1 MNEIKHPEYIPVH
14 VLLIL
19 GAIFMLF
26 PFVWM
31 ICASFKSNQEIIKS
45 STEKI
50 VVLPDSIRPS
60 FLNDKDDIK
69 RIQEQAE
76 KDQAWKVVE
85 EKFIIPLQI
94 HVKRITGLSIEEYNK
109 QIRAHN
115 NVKKSERDGAWL
127 EKDKEFLNNQE
138 QLKTISSSIIS
149 GIKSDMDKQ
158 VKDISGLSI
167 DDFNK
172 EINAHIKIKKELR
185 NEAWDKKENEIQAY
199 QAKIKKATG
208 LTIEEFNK
216 DISDLEK
223 TTGLTFAEI
232 NSKAESHD
240 KKKPFEWWD
249 NYKNALK
256 AQPFYRFFL
265 NTLFVSI
272 TVTAVSLFF
281 ASLAAYAFAFF
292 NFPGKN
298 IVFLMILGTMMLPQ
312 QALLIPNYIM
322 LSKMHW
328 INTYLA
334 LTVPWLAS
342 AYAVFFLRQFF
353 MQLPKDLF
361 EAAIID
367 GCSRFGFYWRVALP
381 LCKPSLV
388 TMGVFS
394 FLSNWNAFVWP
405 LIVTNDTNLRVI
417 QVGLSYFSSDAG
429 NEWGQLMAA
438 STMTIL
444 PLVIMYF
451 FAQKQFVE
459 SSATSGMK
467 E

>member
-1 MNEIKHPEYIPVH
+1 
-14 VLLIL
+14 
-19 GAIFMLF
+19 
-26 PFVWM
+26 
-31 ICASFKSNQEIIKS
+31 
-45 STEKI
+45 
-50 VVLPDSIRPS
+50 
-60 FLNDKDDIK
+60 
-69 RIQEQAE
+69 
-76 KDQAWKVVE
+76 
-85 EKFIIPLQI
+85 
-94 HVKRITGLSIEEYNK
+94 
-109 QIRAHN
+109 
-115 NVKKSERDGAWL
+115 
-127 EKDKEFLNNQE
+127 
-138 QLKTISSSIIS
+138 
-149 GIKSDMDKQ
+149 
-158 VKDISGLSI
+158 
-167 DDFNK
+167 
-172 EINAHIKIKKELR
+172 
-185 NEAWDKKENEIQAY
+185 
-199 QAKIKKATG
+199 
-208 LTIEEFNK
+208 
-216 DISDLEK
+216 
-223 TTGLTFAEI
+223 
-232 NSKAESHD
+232 
-240 KKKPFEWWD
+240 
-249 NYKNALK
+249 
-256 AQPFYRFFL
+256 
-265 NTLFVSI
+265 
-272 TVTAVSLFF
+272 
-281 ASLAAYAFAFF
+281 
-292 NFPGKN
+292 
-298 IVFLMILGTMMLPQ
+298 MLPQ

>member
-1 MNEIKHPEYIPVH
+1 MHEIKHPEYIPVH
-14 VLLIL
+14 ILLIL
-19 GAIFMLF
+19 GAFFMLF
-26 PFVWM
+26 PFIWM
-31 ICASFKSNQEIIKS
+31 ISSSFKSNAEIIKS
-45 STEKI
+45 STSGI
-50 VVLPDSIRPS
+50 VVLPDSVRPS
-60 FLNDKDDIK
+60 FLNNEKDALRIKEQKEKDD
-69 RIQEQAE
+69 AWYATPA
-76 KDQAWKVVE
+76 DQ
-85 EKFIIPLQI
+85 
-94 HVKRITGLSIEEYNK
+94 
-109 QIRAHN
+109 
-115 NVKKSERDGAWL
+115 RD
-127 EKDKEFLNNQE
+127 
-138 QLKTISSSIIS
+138 
-149 GIKSDMDKQ
+149 M
-158 VKDISGLSI
+158 
-167 DDFNK
+167 
-172 EINAHIKIKKELR
+172 R
-185 NEAWDKKENEIQAY
+185 
-199 QAKIKKATG
+199 
-208 LTIEEFNK
+208 
-216 DISDLEK
+216 
-223 TTGLTFAEI
+223 
-232 NSKAESHD
+232 
-240 KKKPFEWWD
+240 KKPFEWLD
-249 NYKNALK
+249 NYKDALR

-272 TVTAVSLFF
+272 TVTVVSLFF

-292 NFPGKN
+292 KFPGQN
-298 IVFLMILGTMMLPQ
+298 ILFMMILGTMMLPQ

-322 LSKMHW
+322 LSKIHW
-328 INTYLA
+328 VNTYLA

-367 GCSRFGFYWRVALP
+367 GCTRFQFYYKIALP
-381 LCKPSLV
+381 LCKPSMV